1 MGGSGSRFLGSSVA
15 AVEVMVALFAGA
27 GVAAATGAAALR
39 SSAGRIIPGGGYK
52 QLGAG
57 RRAAKGRLSD
67 EGEAKNYSLRE
78 VFHASPEDITVT
90 RDAQPEYSP
99 ATYHIL
105 GRFALASWPVFRAGA
120 QRNRPKDI
128 SLIVSWIDA

>member
-15 AVEVMVALFAGA
+15 AVEVMVALFTGA

-39 SSAGRIIPGGGYK
+39 SSAGRIFSGRGYK

-57 RRAAKGRLSD
+57 GRAAKSRLRD

-78 VFHASPEDITVT
+78 VFHASSEDITVAS
-90 RDAQPEYSP
+90 DARLEVSRLYI
-99 ATYHIL
+99 T
-105 GRFALASWPVFRAGA
+105 SWAVLR
-120 QRNRPKDI
+120 
-128 SLIVSWIDA
+128 